1 MSLSLDTEQLRV
13 LSWRASTRDIAAVV
27 GPPGCGKT
35 TVGSILAIKM
45 IAEDLAKRIL
55 LVAYTNAAANEFCW
69 ELCNILGPE
78 LAKRFCLRTG
88 NPTGIDPLIPIP
100 FSRSA
105 SEIQEKRIIISTN
118 LSLKRLPSLMRFD
131 NMIIDEAGIER
142 LEHLLWPFWFGVNNA
157 VAQQYNKSASNNN
170 SDDAITENNSSQ
182 INDLMELISQCGTV
196 ATVVGDPKQSRP
208 ISPVRVDYSAIEW
221 VMKRSHWD
229 TLRISHRLPDRLSG
243 LVNEFAEYDGLRS
256 AAEIG
261 SRRLVLDRSPDTE
274 FREIIQPDEVT
285 TWVDINGKEQPIGP
299 SSWANDMEA
308 KACVKICSHLTHI
321 TRNNNKSIAVITRF
335 TAQKQIIRRYLQRM
349 GHTDIKV
356 TTTTGAL
363 GTQADIVLF
372 SLTRNNPERNVGAA
386 GTLQDLNVAISR
398 SKEKLIILGNFDMML
413 NGWAGAASS
422 INGRHYLKSPVR
434 KLARLVDLKY
444 GKVIVASPTIVC

>member
-170 SDDAITENNSSQ
+170 SDDATTENNSSQ